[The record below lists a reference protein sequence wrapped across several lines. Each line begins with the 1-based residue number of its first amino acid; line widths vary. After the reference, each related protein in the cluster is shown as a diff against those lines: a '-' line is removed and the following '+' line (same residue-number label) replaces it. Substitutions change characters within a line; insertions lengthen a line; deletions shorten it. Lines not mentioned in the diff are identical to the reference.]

1 MNPAFTRTSREM
13 RRGYGPDDAR
23 NTLRCNHLAGV
34 NANHGIFSSL
44 SLDEQMKGCG
54 GRVKRR
60 VCKVSEK

>member
-13 RRGYGPDDAR
+13 RRGYGPDGAR

-44 SLDEQMKGCG
+44 SLDEQNEG
-54 GRVKRR
+54 GVGARERK
-60 VCKVSEK
+60 